1 LVKGFTEQEVQS
13 MIDGLQDR
21 FEVEFSKDPVIPAAK
36 GTFGLYSRGGWLRL
50 QFKEEAAYH
59 TPAENLDVSR
69 LEQYVFKSLLS
80 IEDSKSDN
88 RLGFLRGDVAT
99 QELEQLIQD
108 GIFDLAFVLFA
119 NTMQEIQEVADA
131 GQTMPP
137 KSTWIEPKLLTGMLI
152 QEF

>member
-1 LVKGFTEQEVQS
+1 
-13 MIDGLQDR
+13 
-21 FEVEFSKDPVIPAAK
+21 
-36 GTFGLYSRGGWLRL
+36 
-50 QFKEEAAYH
+50 
-59 TPAENLDVSR
+59 
-69 LEQYVFKSLLS
+69 LEQYIFKSLLS

-99 QELEQLIQD
+99 QELEQLIRD